1 MEFAKAFVGLV
12 SRFFN
17 GGGSSGL
24 KQRVSGCQGYLG
36 VKGFGGR
43 S

>member
-17 GGGSSGL
+17 GGGL

-36 VKGFGGR
+36 VKGFSGR